1 MFIDFLPMLLLNMAA
16 GLFNL
21 AHFVYSGLDSENKK
35 NWAPGF
41 LISGLIATIGGFYI
55 VFVWP
60 LPGSYNIAFGE
71 LSVLLGAVFLGAAF
85 ALVMNYELHSVTTYG
100 FFGGLASIV
109 TGVRIINLQMTSGP
123 YFSGTGFILTGL
135 CGIMSSVALCY
146 RSNKVIRNTGTV
158 VIVIAAMIWT
168 FTGVMGLWGHLE
180 SFSKWTPHTMQ
191 QAQIK

>member
-1 MFIDFLPMLLLNMAA
+1 MLLLNMAA

-21 AHFVYSGLDSENKK
+21 SHFVYSGLDSDKRK

-71 LSVLLGAVFLGAAF
+71 LSVLLGAAFLGAAF
-85 ALVMNYELHSVTTYG
+85 ALVMDYELCSVTTYG

-109 TGVRIINLQMTSGP
+109 TGARIINLQMMNSS
-123 YFSGTGFILTGL
+123 YLAYTGFILTGL
-135 CGIMSSVALCY
+135 CGIMSSIALYY
-146 RSNKVIRNTGTV
+146 RSNKVIRNTGAV
-158 VIVIAAMIWT
+158 LIVAAAMIWT
-168 FTGVMGLWGHLE
+168 YAGVMGLWGHLD
-180 SFSKWTPHTMQ
+180 SFSKWTPHAMQ
-191 QAQIK
+191 QTQIK